1 MGLTKK
7 GAGLLWKFPAQILL
21 ELLHLRLDDINAIP
35 CIGVVF
41 EVILMVV
48 LRWVEYIQLFQL
60 GHDGILEKR
69 SCFLDGGLRFFEL
82 ILVMPHDGGSVL
94 RPHIGT
100 LTIEGGR
107 IMGLP
112 EKLKQS
118 LVGDFVRIVG
128 DLHHFCMTGG
138 PFANGSVSRIFHV
151 ASSVAGDHIQD
162 SLDIFQHRFG
172 APEAAATESGFFV
185 CLMAFFSLHGH
196 PGQDSRQNATWP
208 EPEFHDGTIP
218 LIARKIKHAS
228 RPGLK
233 KVGVVLL

>member
-1 MGLTKK
+1 MGVRKK
-7 GAGLLWKFPAQILL
+7 GGRLLGKFPAQILL
-21 ELLHLRLDDINAIP
+21 KLLHLWLDDINAVP

-48 LRWVEYIQLFQL
+48 LRWVECIQLFQF

-69 SCFLDGGLRFFEL
+69 SCFLDGCLRFFEL
-82 ILVMPHDGGSVL
+82 IFVVLHDGGSVL

-100 LTIEGGR
+100 LTIEGGW

-118 LVGDFVRIVG
+118 LVGDLIRIVG

-138 PFANGSVSRIFHV
+138 PFANGSVSRVFHV

-162 SLDIFQHRFG
+162 SFDIFQHRFG

-196 PGQDSRQNATWP
+196 PGQDSRQNAIWP
-208 EPEFHDGTIP
+208 EPGFHVSNIP
-218 LIARKIKHAS
+218 LIA
-228 RPGLK
+228 
-233 KVGVVLL
+233 